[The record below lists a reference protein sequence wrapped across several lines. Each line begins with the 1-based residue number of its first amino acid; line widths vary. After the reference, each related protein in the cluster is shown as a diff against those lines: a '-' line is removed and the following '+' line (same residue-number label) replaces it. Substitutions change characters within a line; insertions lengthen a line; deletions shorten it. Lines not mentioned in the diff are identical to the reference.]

1 MLPRTD
7 GLLDRAINISV
18 GVVDKGLG
26 SAFGIHPHSTDREI
40 DQKAREFVAAVKES
54 V

>member
-7 GLLDRAINISV
+7 GLLARAINISV

-26 SAFGIHPHSTDREI
+26 SAFGIHPRSTDKEI
-40 DQKAREFVAAVKES
+40 DQKVKEFTAALQES